1 MALTGPQKVTV
12 AEITYE
18 TYATIDG
25 LASSLNSDQETS
37 IIADLATWATIR
49 DSHVRLEGGRDGLDF
64 DNERKREAI
73 RRRIRKALGLS
84 LFASDLFPVGG
95 VFAGGIS
102 QSDIDSRNADS
113 DRPASVFSTNLHSS
127 T

>member
-18 TYATIDG
+18 TYAKIDS
-25 LASSLNSDQETS
+25 LASSLNADQESS
-37 IIADLATWATIR
+37 IVADLATWATIR
-49 DSHVRLEGGRDGLDF
+49 DSHVKLEGGSDGVDF

-73 RRRIRKALGLS
+73 RKRIRKALGLPLYS
-84 LFASDLFPVGG
+84 SELRPLGR

-102 QSDIDSRNADS
+102 VSDMASRASDT
-113 DRPASVFSTNLHSS
+113 DRPSPAFTRDLHEG
-127 T
+127 